1 MIFWFDEADWT
12 ARARRS
18 SNTNCSINS
27 RFRARNTTSF
37 SKIPSARQ
45 SREKEPWALHHWDM
59 ELATGVG
66 VQLQLEF
73 KLQLLTEAAPSSD
86 GCVCLMQK
94 AALGIFCFSILFPL
108 FTLPVLTPFA
118 LRYTLLLLQSFLLYI
133 LLKQDRES
141 HTYTSVTASKICHCS
156 ERLWL
161 TQFLQS
167 SPDPATCSQSPG

>member
-1 MIFWFDEADWT
+1 M
-12 ARARRS
+12 RS
-18 SNTNCSINS
+18 SNTNSSINS
-27 RFRARNTTSF
+27 RLRARNTTSF

-45 SREKEPWALHHWDM
+45 SREKETWALNPWEM

-86 GCVCLMQK
+86 GCIRQMQK
-94 AALGIFCFSILFPL
+94 VARGIFCFSILFPL
-108 FTLPVLTPFA
+108 FTLPILTLLA
-118 LRYTLLLLQSFLLYI
+118 LGYTLLLLQSFLLYI
-133 LLKQDRES
+133 LLKQDREL

-156 ERLWL
+156 ERLLL

-167 SPDPATCSQSPG
+167 SPDPATCSKSPG